1 MPLALIL
8 SISFVFPLVV
18 LPAHAD
24 SAAKAQLQYRGDRI
38 LIKPKTG
45 VRIEQ
50 LERLHAQTGCEVIR
64 RASNPSDLQVLRVS
78 RSEKISNLISKY
90 AASGLVDYAEPDY
103 LVHVASAF
111 PNDPKFLDG
120 TLWGLN
126 NAGQNGGKPNADI
139 DAPEAWGE
147 IYSASNVVVA
157 VVDTGVRYTHED
169 LAANMWV
176 NPE

>member
-1 MPLALIL
+1 MRLALVL

-24 SAAKAQLQYRGDRI
+24 SATKAKLARYRGDRI

-64 RASNPSDLQVLRVS
+64 RASNLSDLQVLSVS
-78 RSEKISNLISKY
+78 QSEKISNLISKY

-103 LVHVASAF
+103 AVHVASAF

-139 DAPEAWGE
+139 E
-147 IYSASNVVVA
+147 IGHHKLGRARA
-157 VVDTGVRYTHED
+157 MKDF
-169 LAANMWV
+169 A
-176 NPE
+176 